1 MKKIGKYKK
10 SEIGLVFCKYP
21 EQYEI
26 FDPRINKPIC
36 FQDKADGGTNGSMVF
51 QEMDEV
57 IFNKKKN
64 IKIEYFTPNNIAL
77 SLSISAKA
85 SNEAQDI
92 YKKYIDPYKAINSLQ
107 NKNRTEYLIKKSKII
122 CDYLEKIQISIVFS
136 YTALETFCNLSIP
149 ENYNYKFKDNKGI
162 IHSYDKDTIER
173 WLSLQEK
180 ISNILTNI
188 YNTNKIK
195 TEKFWNYFIRL
206 EECRNNIIH
215 QKSIE
220 RTEFFKTYFRPYIFK
235 ICKSS
240 IDVIKFFYKKQSEKN
255 NTNPLWPW
263 LINPKKEF
271 PLADFKS
278 EQFEII
284 GNLYEGIKKK

>member
-1 MKKIGKYKK
+1 MKKVGKSKN
-10 SEIGLVFCKYP
+10 SHIGLVICKDP

-26 FDPRINKPIC
+26 FDFRINKPIC
-36 FQDKADGGTNGSMVF
+36 FQDKKDDETKGSMVF

-64 IKIEYFTPNNIAL
+64 IKIDYFTPNNIAL
-77 SLSISAKA
+77 SLTISAKA

-92 YKKYIDPYKAINSLQ
+92 YNKHLDPYKTYNSKE
-107 NKNRTEYLIKKSKII
+107 NKTDYLINKSKIF

-162 IHSYDKDTIER
+162 THSYDKDAIER
-173 WLSLQEK
+173 WISLQEK
-180 ISNILTNI
+180 ISKILTNI
-188 YNTNKIK
+188 YNTKTIK
-195 TEKFWNYFIRL
+195 NEKFWNYFIRL
-206 EECRNNIIH
+206 EEFRNNIIH

-220 RTEFFKTYFRPYIFK
+220 RTDFFKAYFRPYIFK

-240 IDVIKFFYKKQSEKN
+240 IDVIKFFHKKQSEKN
-255 NTNPLWPW
+255 KPNPLWPW

-278 EQFEII
+278 ERFEII
-284 GNLYEGIKKK
+284 GNLYEGTKKK